1 MKKLASERFGL
12 IMIIAALVVIVL
24 IAWLFLQHR
33 QQSASEAVKMEGRNV
48 VRLLANI
55 PFEELVPTEGRSSVL
70 ELLKSSQRNTNF
82 AYAAIVDVTGKRLAA
97 VATDEVIIPDAVF
110 SKEKNLWTTEHHFQ
124 SEAARSLFEFR
135 APVIDDGELVA
146 YIRLGY
152 IVPEFN
158 LRELP
163 FLGQLALP
171 VFLLVPLMYALLRR
185 ELRPMRQAAAEVN
198 SALHRQH
205 IPCKSAEGEDFQS
218 FMQNF
223 KLFMQT
229 IDHRFGELQQQN
241 VKVKAS
247 TMALSYQRQ
256 RIESVLQSLPDA
268 LLVMDDSG
276 KVTFA
281 NSKLAPLLGVSLD
294 AVLDSR
300 PHDWCD
306 NTTVINLLAQ
316 YHSNVSRL
324 QRSEMIEFVPRHNPD
339 KTIAVSA
346 YPLFTPKD
354 AETICGTLVVFHDKT
369 QEILAMQARDEFI
382 SHVAHELKSPLNV
395 IHMYAELML
404 DAQGVSDEQR
414 IDAVNVINDEVER
427 LSLLIANLLNISKIE
442 AGNIK
447 LDRQRIKLKEFL
459 EDTFNSVAR
468 NAAAN
473 DVQFDLQLPRNMS
486 SIQVDKELLRIAINN
501 LLTNAV
507 KYNKSGGNVSL
518 WAEETENLVL
528 IHVSDTGVG
537 VSSEDQLRIFD
548 KFYRSS
554 DQAIGQKQGH
564 GLGLALAKEIVE
576 LHHGRI
582 SLKSTPGDGSE
593 FTITLKKTAT
603 ILKQAS

>member
-1 MKKLASERFGL
+1 
-12 IMIIAALVVIVL
+12 
-24 IAWLFLQHR
+24 
-33 QQSASEAVKMEGRNV
+33 
-48 VRLLANI
+48 
-55 PFEELVPTEGRSSVL
+55 
-70 ELLKSSQRNTNF
+70 
-82 AYAAIVDVTGKRLAA
+82 
-97 VATDEVIIPDAVF
+97 
-110 SKEKNLWTTEHHFQ
+110 
-124 SEAARSLFEFR
+124 
-135 APVIDDGELVA
+135 
-146 YIRLGY
+146 
-152 IVPEFN
+152 
-158 LRELP
+158 
-163 FLGQLALP
+163 
-171 VFLLVPLMYALLRR
+171 
-185 ELRPMRQAAAEVN
+185 
-198 SALHRQH
+198 
-205 IPCKSAEGEDFQS
+205 
-218 FMQNF
+218 
-223 KLFMQT
+223 
-229 IDHRFGELQQQN
+229 
-241 VKVKAS
+241 
-247 TMALSYQRQ
+247 
-256 RIESVLQSLPDA
+256 
-268 LLVMDDSG
+268 
-276 KVTFA
+276 
-281 NSKLAPLLGVSLD
+281 
-294 AVLDSR
+294 
-300 PHDWCD
+300 
-306 NTTVINLLAQ
+306 
-316 YHSNVSRL
+316 
-324 QRSEMIEFVPRHNPD
+324 MIEFVPRHNPD